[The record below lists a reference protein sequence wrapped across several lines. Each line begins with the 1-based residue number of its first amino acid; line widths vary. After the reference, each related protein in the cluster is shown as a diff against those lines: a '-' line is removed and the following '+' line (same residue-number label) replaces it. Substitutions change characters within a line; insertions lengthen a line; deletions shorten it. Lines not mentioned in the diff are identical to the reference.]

1 MIVTAQSVTSIRVKG
16 HLVGIVGLQDVME
29 AMKAGYGEENDE
41 VIGVEM
47 VNRLALKNY
56 IPDSARE
63 NYSRALVREFRIFLG
78 QPVSEEVHRG
88 LEVLILGPGCGQCSR
103 LETDVR
109 DMMAEMNLP
118 GELIHVTDVRE
129 IGKYGLMGMPALV
142 INKKVVSVGTTP
154 EKKKIRRWLEEVG
167 SNSDPALK

>member
-1 MIVTAQSVTSIRVKG
+1 MIETAQSVTQIRVKG
-16 HLVGIVGLQDVME
+16 NLVGIVGLQDVME
-29 AMKAGYGEENDE
+29 AMKDGYGKENDA

-47 VNRLALKNY
+47 TNRLALKNY
-56 IPDSARE
+56 IPDSARG
-63 NYSRALVREFRIFLG
+63 NYAQALVREFRIFLG
-78 QPVSEEVHRG
+78 QQVPEDVPIG
-88 LEVLILGPGCGQCSR
+88 PEVLILGPGCALCGR

-109 DMMAEMNLP
+109 DMMAAMNLP

-154 EKKKIRRWLEEVG
+154 EKRKIRQWLEEAIA
-167 SNSDPALK
+167 PL